1 VPPRYGELVHS
12 YRVAAGITQE
22 ELAAS
27 TGLDVR
33 TIRDI
38 ERGRTT
44 RPRRTSADLLARA
57 LNRDDLAWEAVRA
70 HLRGITSTDPGSL
83 AQPESGS
90 NADGAHPAQAT
101 PRQLPGGVR
110 HFTGRMPELAQL
122 TGLLDQAGRER
133 PGTVVISAIG
143 GTAGVGKTALAV
155 HWAHQ
160 ASDRFPDGQLYV
172 DLRGYGPGQPV
183 RAADAL
189 AAFLRALG
197 VAGQDIALGVDER
210 AAQYR
215 SRLAGQRM
223 LVLLD
228 NARSDEQARPLL
240 PGTSSCVT
248 VVTSRDALP
257 GLVARDGA
265 MRLDL
270 DLLPESDAIE
280 LLRSLIGHRVVADPQ
295 ATRTLAARCCRLPL
309 ALRVA
314 AELAAAHPA
323 EPLAS
328 LVADLADQRD
338 RLDRLDA
345 ISDPATAVRTVFSWS
360 FRHLEPSAA
369 RAFQLVGL
377 HPGPDL
383 DHYAA
388 AALIDASTLTEAGR
402 LLGRLARAHL
412 VHSTTPGRYAMHD
425 LLRDY
430 AAELAAAIDEGKAS
444 KAALN
449 RLFDYYV
456 HTTALA
462 IGTVYPTERRR
473 LPDTAGL
480 STPVPPVTSPDAAR
494 AWLDGHRA
502 VLISAVSHATD
513 NGWPDHA
520 IQLATTLARHLYTTG
535 YYAEDVAILRC
546 ARRAARHCG
555 DQVTEAR
562 ALTGLGDSALRQG
575 DYQQADRHFRQAL
588 TLFRAAGD
596 QPGEARAL
604 GNLGMLAAQHG
615 RYQQASRHQ
624 RQALALCCAIG
635 DQKGQAV
642 AQARLGE
649 VDLRQG
655 SYLEASTHFQ
665 ESLALFREVGDPID
679 QAYALGNLGE
689 LELKLGRYQEAR
701 AHFLEVLALSQEAD
715 DRVNEAYARA
725 ELGEVDV
732 RQDRFPQAIRH
743 FERALE
749 LLRQAGDRADEA
761 GALNGLGEALLG
773 DGQIE
778 PARTEYNAALTSARE
793 TGDTDAEARARR
805 GLGQVSLAAGDPGQA
820 RSHWERALAL
830 YTRLGAPEA
839 DQVQASLRDLRPA
852 SAIPAGPAAPG

>member
-1 VPPRYGELVHS
+1 M
-12 YRVAAGITQE
+12 
-22 ELAAS
+22 
-27 TGLDVR
+27 
-33 TIRDI
+33 
-38 ERGRTT
+38 
-44 RPRRTSADLLARA
+44 LARA

-70 HLRGITSTDPGSL
+70 HLRGTTDTGSL
-83 AQPESGS
+83 GQPVSGS
-90 NADGAHPAQAT
+90 NADGRHPGQAA

-110 HFTGRMPELAQL
+110 HFTGRIPELAML
-122 TGLLDQAGRER
+122 TRLLDQAGRER

-155 HWAHQ
+155 QWAHQ
-160 ASDRFPDGQLYV
+160 TTDRFPDGQLYV

-183 RAADAL
+183 RATDAL

-197 VAGQDIALGVDER
+197 VAGQDIPVRVDER

-215 SRLAGQRM
+215 SQLAGRRM
-223 LVLLD
+223 LVVLD

-280 LLRSLIGHRVVADPQ
+280 LLRSLIGHRVEADPE
-295 ATRTLAARCCRLPL
+295 ATKTLAGRCCRLPL

-323 EPLAS
+323 VSLAS
-328 LVADLADQRD
+328 LVAELADQRD

-360 FRHLEPSAA
+360 CRHLELSAA

-377 HPGPDL
+377 HTGPDL

-388 AALIDASTLTEAGR
+388 AALIETNTVTAAGR
-402 LLGRLARAHL
+402 LLSQLARAHL
-412 VHSTTPGRYAMHD
+412 VHTTTPGRYAMHD
-425 LLRDY
+425 LLREY
-430 AAELAAAIDEGKAS
+430 AAELAVAIDDGTAS

-449 RLFDYYV
+449 RLFDYYL

-462 IGTVYPTERRR
+462 AGILYPTERRR
-473 LPDTAGL
+473 RPEASGL
-480 STPVPPVTSPDAAR
+480 STPVPLVTSPDAAR

-502 VLISAVSHATD
+502 VLISAIGHATD

-520 IQLATTLARHLYTTG
+520 IQLAMILAHHLYTTG
-535 YYAEDVAILRC
+535 YYAEDIAILTC

-555 DQVTEAR
+555 DQAAEAR

-575 DYQQADRHFRQAL
+575 DYPQADRHFRQAL
-588 TLFRAAGD
+588 TLYRAAGD

-615 RYQQASRHQ
+615 RYQQASRYQ

-635 DQKGQAV
+635 DQMGQAV
-642 AQARLGE
+642 ARARLGE

-655 SYLEASTHFQ
+655 RYPEASAHFQ

-689 LELKLGRYQEAR
+689 LELRLGRCQEAR
-701 AHFLEVLALSQEAD
+701 THFREVLALSQEAD

-732 RQDRFPQAIRH
+732 RQDRFPQAIHH

-749 LLRQAGDRADEA
+749 LLRQTGDRADEA
-761 GALNGLGEALLG
+761 GALNGLGAALLG
-773 DGQIE
+773 DGQID
-778 PARTEYNAALTSARE
+778 PARTEYNAALTLARQ
-793 TGDTDAEARARR
+793 TGDTDQEARARR
-805 GLGQVSLAAGDPGQA
+805 GLGQVGLAAGDPGQA
-820 RSHWERALAL
+820 RSHWEHALAL
-830 YTRLGAPEA
+830 YTQLGAPEA
-839 DQVQASLRDLRPA
+839 DQVQASLRDLRRA
-852 SAIPAGPAAPG
+852 SVQT